1 MTDIAKKFMSQLTDD
16 NGKSAALAEIEL
28 MLSRVQAESEIF
40 HLALDKEHSDRW
52 DEENSED
59 FQEAMGQDIVNHY
72 HTGHSLGVIVFNDD
86 DQPILLMHYSKN
98 TGWEGI
104 NIDKRLRPQFDFQT
118 LTPPLGDS
126 NDKR

>member
-28 MLSRVQAESEIF
+28 MLSRVQAETEIF

-52 DEENSED
+52 DEESSD
-59 FQEAMGQDIVNHY
+59 AFQETMGQDIINHY
-72 HTGHSLGVIVFNDD
+72 HTGHSLGVIVFNID
-86 DQPILLMHYSKN
+86 DQPILLMHYSKS

-104 NIDKRLRPQFDFQT
+104 NIDKRLRPQLDIQT
-118 LTPPLGDS
+118 LPPPLGD
-126 NDKR
+126 